1 MDARTDG
8 ERFGKLVDQLYG
20 LYHDGYKT
28 PDAVRDAHWKV
39 MCDLPWSE
47 VKSSYDRAIATAM
60 PDKRMPMPGTLR
72 TSKKHVDASGPP
84 SPAQLKAERDSIRH
98 WRALKMSDPITFEV
112 EWRTARAFTAMAQCE
127 DGSEEH
133 AEWVREYQRWGCLRY
148 APREEQEAAVSA
160 VNGKAQ

>member
-47 VKSSYDRAIATAM
+47 VKASYDRAIATAM
-60 PDKRMPMPGTLR
+60 PDKRMPMPNMLR
-72 TSKKHVDASGPP
+72 VTPKHIEGALPP
-84 SPAQLKAERDSIRH
+84 SPAQERAHRDSIRR
-98 WRALKMSDPITFEV
+98 WRALKASDPVTFEV
-112 EWRTARAFTAMAQCE
+112 EWRTGRALTAMAQCE
-127 DGSEEH
+127 EGSEEH
-133 AEWVREYQRWGCLRY
+133 CEWLREYQHWGRLRY
-148 APREEQEAAVSA
+148 APREEQEQAV
-160 VNGKAQ
+160 VNAKPQ